1 MDAELIVIS
10 THVVRQSARL
20 EVLLGEALGS
30 RAESECS
37 QPDPEGTPTTLGG
50 SDELVRASGHGWL

>member
-20 EVLLGEALGS
+20 EVLLGEELGS
-30 RAESECS
+30 VPESECS
-37 QPDPEGTPTTLGG
+37 QPDLAGMPTTPGG
-50 SDELVRASGHGWL
+50 SDELVRASGHRWL